1 MIQSTISSHQLKRFV
16 KHLCIVTKHCYERED
31 ARKKLDL
38 HLKKIEKSDN
48 VEKEIS
54 GLNKKIN
61 LLLEKEAKVA
71 RLGIRKR
78 TIPIE
83 IEKKIHL
90 LEKKVSLIQADR
102 DKLGKENDSLKEAI
116 ESIKHLRKT
125 AHAIEEKK
133 KETDERVNKIKNRV
147 DKEYRKNMLSELK
160 DKISVLESS
169 YKRISNDKTIHP
181 GRLHKIEEKLKK
193 YKKHLKELQVF

>member
-78 TIPIE
+78 TIPVE
-83 IEKKIHL
+83 IEEKIHL

-102 DKLGKENDSLKEAI
+102 DNLSKENDELKEI
-116 ESIKHLRKT
+116 IGTVEHLKKT
-125 AHAIEEKK
+125 TNEVEETKRRHH
-133 KETDERVNKIKNRV
+133 ERVNRIKNKV